1 MTSPENS
8 VSRKRSYQPFGI
20 KPLGTSE
27 SFYESYSR
35 NKIRNL
41 MKSIIET
48 EAPISRKSLFKKVLS
63 AWGITRSGNKVE
75 SILDNVITFVDKS
88 ETYEN
93 GSIFYWKKN
102 QNPSEYSVYRVDDQS
117 EVKRSIDDIS
127 SYEILNASI
136 EVLNEQISLNTD
148 DLVKETAKKLGFSRT
163 GTLIDTTVRNAVLLG
178 QQNNILKIS
187 NDNKASLC

>member
-1 MTSPENS
+1 MPN
-8 VSRKRSYQPFGI
+8 
-20 KPLGTSE
+20 E
-27 SFYESYSR
+27 SGR
-35 NKIRNL
+35 
-41 MKSIIET
+41 KSII
-48 EAPISRKSLFKKVLS
+48 IS
-63 AWGITRSGNKVE
+63 A
-75 SILDNVITFVDKS
+75 
-88 ETYEN
+88 N

-136 EVLNEQISLNTD
+136 EVLNEQISLSTD
-148 DLVKETAKKLGFSRT
+148 DLVKESAKKLGFSRT
-163 GTLIDTTVRNAVLLG
+163 GPLIDTTDRNAVLLG